1 MAVAVG
7 IIDAAAHT
15 GRPITR
21 DGRDSVSEGGLI
33 DESWHWWMDHA
44 SAVVVTREAKGQR
57 MRFLS
62 YPCGRGGNKGLKLA
76 NGKQVCI
83 PWLVEL

>member
-33 DESWHWWMDHA
+33 DESWYWRMDWREVG

-57 MRFLS
+57 MGFLS
-62 YPCGRGGNKGLKLA
+62 YPCGCGGKGLET
-76 NGKQVCI
+76 C
-83 PWLVEL
+83 